1 MDQLEPGL
9 PKARPTLRSPLLSLA
24 GGTVFENT
32 PRQDRIDLA
41 KARMPKVVDHLLYL
55 IELHANNEYAVYSST
70 LSSQIPKSYAANAFL
85 VFQRSMYQLE
95 IVRLCA
101 LWDSAD
107 LKKENIATVIE
118 LIDDDEIIQLLAD
131 EAATGDLGQISIINP
146 TGDSVL
152 DAKIA
157 QAARDSDE
165 QFGIAQSIRARCELR
180 ETIASAREIAQSEQL
195 KSIMNARHKYIA
207 HSLTETKL
215 ERRGPILPMKVGDE
229 TNLIERSI
237 PIVERLFCW
246 VNGTS
251 FSIRESQR
259 IDQDNAEALWKGC
272 TFNVLR

>member
-1 MDQLEPGL
+1 M
-9 PKARPTLRSPLLSLA
+9 LLSLA

-41 KARMPKVVDHLLYL
+41 KTRMRRVVDHLLYL

-70 LSSQIPKSYAANAFL
+70 LSSQIPKSYAANAFF

-107 LKKENIATVIE
+107 LKKENITTVIE
-118 LIDDDEIIQLLAD
+118 LIDDDEIIQLLAG
-131 EAATGDLGQISIINP
+131 EAALPWTTGDPGQISIINP
-146 TGDSVL
+146 TSNAVL

-157 QAARDSDE
+157 EAARDSDE
-165 QFGIAQSIRARCELR
+165 LFGIAQSIRARSELR

-195 KSIMNARHKYIA
+195 KSLMNARHKHIA

-215 ERRGPILPMKVGDE
+215 ERRGPIVPIKIGDE

-237 PIVERLFCW
+237 PIVERLYCW

-272 TFNVLR
+272 TFSVLR